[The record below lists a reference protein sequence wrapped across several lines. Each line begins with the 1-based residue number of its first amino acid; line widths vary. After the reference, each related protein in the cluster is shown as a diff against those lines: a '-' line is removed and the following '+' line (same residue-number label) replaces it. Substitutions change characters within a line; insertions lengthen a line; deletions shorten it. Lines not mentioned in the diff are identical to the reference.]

1 MGERVRGCMGA
12 SIKKDYKFG
21 YLETSVICFRDIPK
35 VSTYLSRDI
44 TKVRFKL
51 LVFEGNVIFP
61 W

>member
-1 MGERVRGCMGA
+1 MGA